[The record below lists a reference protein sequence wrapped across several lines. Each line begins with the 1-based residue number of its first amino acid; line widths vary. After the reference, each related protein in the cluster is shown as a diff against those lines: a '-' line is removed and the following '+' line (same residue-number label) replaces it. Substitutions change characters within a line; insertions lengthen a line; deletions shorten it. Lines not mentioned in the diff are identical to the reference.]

1 MNSDFSNEC
10 IKATQIIDSFRT
22 QHGVI
27 IPEFVLRNARGVAV
41 LSVIKAGLGFS
52 GRHGTGVVVAR
63 LQDGSW
69 SAPSAIVTTGLGF
82 GHQIGI
88 ESTDFV
94 IILNTA
100 EAVTAFSQGHNFS
113 VGGNLSV
120 AIGPLGA
127 SAEANAT
134 INSKTVAPIYS
145 YSHSKGLFAGVSL
158 EIGAISERTE
168 TNAAAYGPGISA
180 EQILD
185 GFVPRPEYAMEL
197 YLALDMTLHP
207 LEDEVDQVLET
218 QQVSLAFAEQE
229 QGQKKGHPQQDDEGF
244 VVLTN
249 IVDGKDGDGKSS
261 ASSA

>member
-1 MNSDFSNEC
+1 MSTDFASEC
-10 IKATQIIDSFRT
+10 FKAAQIIESFRT

-82 GHQIGI
+82 GHQIGVEI
-88 ESTDFV
+88 TDFV
-94 IILNTA
+94 IILNTD

-120 AIGPLGA
+120 AIGPIGA

-134 INSKTVAPIYS
+134 GNAKGVAPILS
-145 YSHSKGLFAGVSL
+145 YSHSKGLFAGMSL
-158 EIGAISERTE
+158 EIGAISERGDF
-168 TNAAAYGPGISA
+168 NAQAYGPGISA

-207 LEDEVDQVLET
+207 LEDEVDHVIET
-218 QQVSLAFAEQE
+218 QHVSLAFE
-229 QGQKKGHPQQDDEGF
+229 GQQQQQQPQQQDDGF

-249 IVDGKDGDGKSS
+249 ADIKKQEDAIP
-261 ASSA
+261 ASKAA